1 MDKDINIRLAE
12 QKDLSVI
19 VEFNLA
25 MARETEE
32 KNLEPAVL
40 RRGVN
45 NLFEN
50 RQDGF
55 YVVADDESRVV
66 GSLMITFEWTD
77 WRDGFFW
84 WIQSVYVL
92 PDFRGRGVYRK
103 LYAFIKGLAATDSR
117 VRGFR
122 LYVERENLTAQ
133 QVYRRLGMKETNY
146 KMFEELV

>member
-77 WRDGFFW
+77 WRDGLFW

-92 PDFRGRGVYRK
+92 PDFRG
-103 LYAFIKGLAATDSR
+103 
-117 VRGFR
+117 
-122 LYVERENLTAQ
+122 
-133 QVYRRLGMKETNY
+133 
-146 KMFEELV
+146 